1 MRTFHTPLSVIES
14 LSKSQ
19 GDSPAIRHVN
29 SESVNNEFE
38 TVSYA
43 KHWQNINIAA
53 QKWIAELSQVG
64 IAKGAVVGLWM
75 RGWSYEDLLHYLS
88 LQRAGFIPQLFS
100 IRITDP
106 SVVYDL
112 LRNSNAAALLY
123 DPVCEPLVQG
133 CPIPTFSTGIVLG
146 KDCPADVQLGTTT
159 STDGDKVLVI
169 FHTSGSTSGMP
180 KLVPQTVRWM
190 DCLIRKHRHMNYKPA
205 SVASFM
211 GSHTHLGNTIN
222 LSGTLAS
229 GGCLI
234 PPTSIPYPTSE
245 LEHMISK
252 GGLTIL
258 NTFPVLLTA
267 MFQEARE
274 RRPFLK
280 ILQSLDSI
288 NFAGQVLE
296 PKDEAWA
303 RENGLKLINLY
314 GSTEIGLSMM
324 SSSTSPHVSPL
335 PESGCRFVPLSESA
349 SSPNRLFELIVP
361 EEADEC
367 PHHSLRDK
375 SDGMFHTGDI
385 FEQVDVDQYV
395 YKGRVDDRI
404 KMQLAL
410 VCDAGSL
417 ESEAMQVC
425 EGDLISAVSVIGS
438 GRPAPAM
445 VVEAKNDDILQA
457 DDDTLL
463 ALKQQIIQ
471 RIAPFH
477 QRKYLHERID
487 DVRLVFVVAKG
498 TLPRTAKGNIM
509 RKAVEGMFARELDQT
524 YHDVYLSKAE

>member
-1 MRTFHTPLSVIES
+1 
-14 LSKSQ
+14 
-19 GDSPAIRHVN
+19 
-29 SESVNNEFE
+29 
-38 TVSYA
+38 
-43 KHWQNINIAA
+43 
-53 QKWIAELSQVG
+53 
-64 IAKGAVVGLWM
+64 
-75 RGWSYEDLLHYLS
+75 
-88 LQRAGFIPQLFS
+88 
-100 IRITDP
+100 
-106 SVVYDL
+106 
-112 LRNSNAAALLY
+112 
-123 DPVCEPLVQG
+123 
-133 CPIPTFSTGIVLG
+133 
-146 KDCPADVQLGTTT
+146 
-159 STDGDKVLVI
+159 
-169 FHTSGSTSGMP
+169 
-180 KLVPQTVRWM
+180 
-190 DCLIRKHRHMNYKPA
+190 
-205 SVASFM
+205 
-211 GSHTHLGNTIN
+211 
-222 LSGTLAS
+222 
-229 GGCLI
+229 
-234 PPTSIPYPTSE
+234 
-245 LEHMISK
+245 MISK

-258 NTFPVLLTA
+258 NTFPVLLSA

-274 RRPFLK
+274 RRPFLEM
-280 ILQSLDSI
+280 LQSLDSI

-296 PKDEAWA
+296 PKDKAWA

-335 PESGCRFVPLSESA
+335 PGSGCRFIPLSESA

-375 SDGMFHTGDI
+375 SDGMFHTGDL
-385 FEQVDVDQYV
+385 FEQVDVDQYI

-438 GRPAPAM
+438 GRPSPAM
-445 VVEAKNDDILQA
+445 VVEAKNDDVLQA

-463 ALKQQIIQ
+463 AFKQQIIQ
-471 RIAPFH
+471 RIAPLH
-477 QRKYLHERID
+477 KRKYLHERID
-487 DVRLVFVVAKG
+487 DACLVFVVAKG

>member
-1 MRTFHTPLSVIES
+1 MPYCRDDRILPALNSHIGTRPTHWAVIES
-14 LSKSQ
+14 LSQSR

-29 SESVNNEFE
+29 SESINNEFE
-38 TVSYA
+38 TISYA

-53 QKWIAELSQVG
+53 KNWVTELSQVG
-64 IAKGAVVGLWM
+64 IAKGAVVGLC
-75 RGWSYEDLLHYLS
+75 
-88 LQRAGFIPQLFS
+88 
-100 IRITDP
+100 
-106 SVVYDL
+106 
-112 LRNSNAAALLY
+112 NAAALLY
-123 DPVCEPLVQG
+123 DPVCEPLVKG
-133 CPIPTFSTGIVLG
+133 CPVPTFSTGTVLG
-146 KDCPADVQLGTTT
+146 KDCPAEVQLGTAT
-159 STDGDKVLVI
+159 STDGDRVLVI

-205 SVASFM
+205 SVASF
-211 GSHTHLGNTIN
+211 I
-222 LSGTLAS
+222 
-229 GGCLI
+229 
-234 PPTSIPYPTSE
+234 IPYPTSE

-258 NTFPVLLTA
+258 NTFPALLSG
-267 MFQEARE
+267 MLQKARE
-274 RRPFLK
+274 SSPFLEM
-280 ILQSLDSI
+280 LQSLDSI

-303 RENGLKLINLY
+303 RQNEIKLINLY

-324 SSSTSPHVSPL
+324 SSLTSPHVSPL
-335 PESGCRFVPLSESA
+335 PESGCRFIPLSESA

-361 EEADEC
+361 AEADEC
-367 PHHSLRDK
+367 PDPPLRDK
-375 SDGMFHTGDI
+375 SDGMFHTGDL
-385 FEQVDVDQYV
+385 FERVDVDQYV

-438 GRPAPAM
+438 GRPSPAM

-457 DDDTLL
+457 DEDTLL
-463 ALKQQIIQ
+463 ALKQQIVQ

-487 DVRLVFVVAKG
+487 DARLVFVVAKG

-509 RKAVEGMFARELDQT
+509 RKAVEEMFATELDQT
-524 YHDVYLSKAE
+524 YHNVYVSKAV